1 MSRVLRIKTE
11 PEPQS
16 RRNSLPISWSLVPR
30 ATASGF
36 PESPIRNT
44 SFSIQLP
51 KLRRVSLTETE
62 KDVVNAKILRMK
74 KLSYDPIGC
83 SRSLKLEKVL
93 LRKKINRPKAG
104 FHDFFPEASPARAL
118 LK

>member
-16 RRNSLPISWSLVPR
+16 RRHSLPISWSLAPKV
-30 ATASGF
+30 TASDF
-36 PESPIRNT
+36 PESPVRNS

-93 LRKKINRPKAG
+93 LRKKINRPKAV
-104 FHDFFPEASPARAL
+104 FNDFFPESSPVTAL

>member
-11 PEPQS
+11 PEPQP
-16 RRNSLPISWSLVPR
+16 RRHSMPLSWSLVPK
-30 ATASGF
+30 TMLSDSQ
-36 PESPIRNT
+36 ESPVRNS

-74 KLSYDPIGC
+74 KIGYDPIGC

-93 LRKKINRPKAG
+93 LRKKINRPRAA
-104 FHDFFPEASPARAL
+104 FLDFSPEASQTTV